1 MKKGIL
7 FGVLFFIAVMII
19 VSGIFFS
26 IYAYMNQSSFRI
38 MGSDFPGFIFGL
50 VAVFLGIRYSIS
62 LFRLKKKIDSTDA
75 RFSWDNFKKTKSI

>member
-7 FGVLFFIAVMII
+7 FGVLFFIAVLITI
-19 VSGIFFS
+19 LGISYS
-26 IYAYMNQSSFRI
+26 IYAYMSQASLKI

-62 LFRLKKKIDSTDA
+62 LFKLKKKIDSTDA